1 MWHTAFCRRKCQP
14 NAWNPPVHNND
25 SRGAAARCLAKA
37 RSITIRF
44 IARKRVGYFTG
55 GAVSPKKLANDD
67 SRSKGPLVRQ
77 LIGDAVV
84 YPTPFFLAYL
94 ESLGVRTIVVPR
106 I

>member
-1 MWHTAFCRRKCQP
+1 MSSKL
-14 NAWNPPVHNND
+14 PPAPPLTELEEYLD
-25 SRGAAARCLAKA
+25 KLPP
-37 RSITIRF
+37 F

-67 SRSKGPLVRQ
+67 ARSKGPIVRQ
-77 LIGDAVV
+77 RIGEAVV

-94 ESLGVRTIVVPR
+94 ESLGVRTIIVPR

>member
-1 MWHTAFCRRKCQP
+1 MSSKL
-14 NAWNPPVHNND
+14 PPAPPLTELKEYLD
-25 SRGAAARCLAKA
+25 KLPP
-37 RSITIRF
+37 F

-67 SRSKGPLVRQ
+67 ARSKGPIVRQ
-77 LIGDAVV
+77 RIGEAVV

-94 ESLGVRTIVVPR
+94 ESLGVRTIIVPR

>member
-1 MWHTAFCRRKCQP
+1 MEPKIPQI
-14 NAWNPPVHNND
+14 PPAPPLTH
-25 SRGAAARCLAKA
+25 LAPYLDKLPP
-37 RSITIRF
+37 I

>member
-1 MWHTAFCRRKCQP
+1 MSSKL
-14 NAWNPPVHNND
+14 PPAPPLTELEEYLD
-25 SRGAAARCLAKA
+25 KLPP
-37 RSITIRF
+37 F

-67 SRSKGPLVRQ
+67 ARSKGPLVRQ
-77 LIGDAVV
+77 RIGEAVV

-94 ESLGVRTIVVPR
+94 ESLGVRTIIVPR